1 VGPSFINSSYS
12 MQNDAQEPSDKTRI
26 IAYSISDDVET
37 QIKNAL
43 REILRARNLEDLLA
57 PIYTCVKELMLNAVK
72 ANFKNIYF
80 ENYVPVSNYQ
90 NVTAYETALKL
101 FQVEMSRENAK
112 HFGDIA
118 REDDIKAVV
127 EIWTVEDL
135 LHVLVTNPVKMTETE
150 LKKVNQKLRDAD
162 NCRDL
167 ADYFMKH
174 IHDPYREGAGL
185 GLILIMM
192 MLKSLQA
199 PRDSLVILSENN
211 TTTAYLKIPLVGEVP
226 SCA

>member
-1 VGPSFINSSYS
+1 MSPSFINSSDY
-12 MQNDAQEPSDKTRI
+12 MQNNAQAPSDKTSI
-26 IAYSISDDVET
+26 IAYSISDDVEA
-37 QIKNAL
+37 QIRKSL
-43 REILRARNLEDLLA
+43 LEILTPRHLEELNA

-72 ANFKNIYF
+72 ANFKKIYF
-80 ENYVPVSNYQ
+80 ENYVPVSNSQ
-90 NVTAYETALKL
+90 NVVAYETAFQL
-101 FQVEMSRENAK
+101 FQLVMSRENAK

-118 REDDIKAVV
+118 REDDIKAEI
-127 EIWTVEDL
+127 EIWTVENL
-135 LHVLVTNPVKMTETE
+135 LHVMVTNPVKMTETD

-162 NCRDL
+162 KCRDL

-174 IHDPYREGAGL
+174 IYDPYREGAGL

-211 TTTAYLKIPLVGEVP
+211 ITTAYLKIPLVAEVP

>member
-1 VGPSFINSSYS
+1 
-12 MQNDAQEPSDKTRI
+12 MQNHALEPYDKTRI
-26 IAYSISDDVET
+26 IAYSISDDVEA
-37 QIKNAL
+37 QIRNAL
-43 REILRARNLEDLLA
+43 RDILTPRHLNDLLA
-57 PIYTCVKELMLNAVK
+57 PIYTCVKELMINAIK

-90 NVTAYETALKL
+90 NVIAYETALQL
-101 FQVEMSRENAK
+101 FQIEMSRENAK

-118 REDDIKAVV
+118 REDNIKVEI
-127 EIWTVEDL
+127 EIWTADDM
-135 LHVLVTNPVKMTETE
+135 LHVLVTNPVVMTETE
-150 LKKVNQKLRDAD
+150 FNKVKQKLKDAD

-192 MLKSLQA
+192 VLKSLQA
-199 PRDSLVILSENN
+199 PKDSLMIRSENN
-211 TTTAYLKIPLVGEVP
+211 ATTADLKIPLIGDVP